1 MKTIHSAPGGRGSSL
16 SRRLTHFGLMAALM
30 ALASIAGLA
39 LVDRGDALA
48 DASLT
53 FQPSPTSATCSSS
66 SNLDLTVR
74 DTSGNLVANGTP
86 VTFATTLGYITTTRA
101 TTNGVVSAVLV
112 IPDKISGTANVTASA
127 IGLTAQRSV
136 AVSCQSAPSAPVQT
150 IAPAAPAAPV
160 VPPAPAGPAPAA
172 PAPAATQQ
180 VGVRNFAYSP
190 ATLSAQVGQPVTI
203 NVTNSGPAP
212 HTFTIDG
219 LTDSGSIANGTSK
232 SVTFTPTQARTYT
245 FYCTIHGAAVMS
257 GTLTVGPGG
266 TTTATPSTSS
276 AAPAPAPAPAQAPSS
291 GGGGYY

>member
-1 MKTIHSAPGGRGSSL
+1 
-16 SRRLTHFGLMAALM
+16 MAALM

-53 FQPSPTSATCSSS
+53 FQPSPTSASCSSS
-66 SNLDLTVR
+66 STLDLTVR

-86 VTFATTLGYITTTRA
+86 VTFATTLGYITTSRA

-127 IGLTAQRSV
+127 IGLTAQRAV

-150 IAPAAPAAPV
+150 VAPAAPAAPV

-172 PAPAATQQ
+172 PAPAAAAQQ

-190 ATLSAQVGQPVTI
+190 ATLSAQVGQSVTV

-266 TTTATPSTSS
+266 TTTATSTSTSS
-276 AAPAPAPAPAQAPSS
+276 AAPAPAPAPSS